1 MYSIFHKIFIVMAE
15 LTVQPKRKPVW
26 PWILVALLILAA
38 IAYFVFNRNADG
50 VFNDRDS
57 VTNDTTYQYSP
68 GVADTTTVP
77 R

>member
-1 MYSIFHKIFIVMAE
+1 MAE
-15 LTVQPKRKPVW
+15 LTVQPKRKPIW

-50 VFNDRDS
+50 AFNNNDS
-57 VTNDTTYQYSP
+57 LSNDTNYQYSP
-68 GVADTTTVP
+68 GVVDTTTVP